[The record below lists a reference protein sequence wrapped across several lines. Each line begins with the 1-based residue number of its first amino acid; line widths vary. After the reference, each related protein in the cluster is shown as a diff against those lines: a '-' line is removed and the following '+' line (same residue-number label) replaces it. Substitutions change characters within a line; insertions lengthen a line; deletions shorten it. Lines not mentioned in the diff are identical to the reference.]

1 MCTFTFRVLFWALK
15 RRRKMAI
22 LIITRNFLWKKP
34 LDHLHFE
41 HWRRWSRMG
50 TFNPAEEDGPSLH
63 NGVGVGVAG
72 IVVAHLGR
80 AAGSCCGCSVGTKF
94 NSPPQTHITLTQPS
108 CAPHFTLVQ
117 GIGWHTWPPPCAAE
131 ESRVGDIFL
140 ATDGGGL
147 MSALRSL
154 DEEEQVVGVL
164 LPPSSALSVYLLRC
178 GDRWQTHS
186 RSATCALAFY

>member
-1 MCTFTFRVLFWALK
+1 MEKSSRPFALWTLE
-15 RRRKMAI
+15 KM
-22 LIITRNFLWKKP
+22 K
-34 LDHLHFE
+34 D
-41 HWRRWSRMG
+41 RMG
-50 TFNPAEEDGPSLH
+50 TFNPAEEEDPSLH

-94 NSPPQTHITLTQPS
+94 NSPPQTHITLTQLS

-117 GIGWHTWPPPCAAE
+117 GIGWHTWLPPCAAE

-140 ATDGGGL
+140 AADGGGL

-164 LPPSSALSVYLLRC
+164 LPPSSALSVHLLRC

-186 RSATCALAFY
+186 RPATCALAFY